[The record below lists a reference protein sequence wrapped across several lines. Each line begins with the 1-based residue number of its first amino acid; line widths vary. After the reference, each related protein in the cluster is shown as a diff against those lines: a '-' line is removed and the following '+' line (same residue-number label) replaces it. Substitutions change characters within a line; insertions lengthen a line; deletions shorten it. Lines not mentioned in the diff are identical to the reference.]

1 MPTCK
6 CVNVQIGLK
15 KSHFNSYKT
24 LNLHL
29 LITTFAYLHVYKF
42 AHLQIRI
49 VDVKVYLCQNFE
61 FKRMKSKTSPL
72 TKLTL
77 GLMVAGTIVACNQN
91 KSADKS
97 VATASPSSGNIVYVN
112 QDTLLS
118 KYEYFKDMSKRLEDK
133 GKSAQS
139 DVGSRQQALQR
150 EAAEYQ
156 RSANTLSADQRAST
170 EQRLQREGQEF
181 QQYQQNA
188 AAQYQNEQA
197 DEQKKLYEKVAA
209 FMKDYAKEKGY
220 KMILTF
226 QKGNTTMWYGD
237 PGLDVT
243 SDVIKRLN
251 DAYVK
256 DKK

>member
-1 MPTCK
+1 
-6 CVNVQIGLK
+6 
-15 KSHFNSYKT
+15 
-24 LNLHL
+24 
-29 LITTFAYLHVYKF
+29 
-42 AHLQIRI
+42 
-49 VDVKVYLCQNFE
+49 
-61 FKRMKSKTSPL
+61 MKIKISPL

-77 GLMVAGTIVACNQN
+77 GLIVAGTIAACNQN
-91 KSADKS
+91 KSSDKS
-97 VATASPSSGNIVYVN
+97 AATVTAGAGSIVYVN

-118 KYEYFKDMSKRLEDK
+118 KYDYFKDMSKRLEDK
-133 GKSAQS
+133 GKSAQN

-156 RSANTLSADQRAST
+156 KSANTLSADQRATT

-188 AAQYQNEQA
+188 AAQFQNEQGE
-197 DEQKKLYEKVAA
+197 EQKKLYEKVAA

-251 DAYVK
+251 EAYAK

>member
-1 MPTCK
+1 
-6 CVNVQIGLK
+6 
-15 KSHFNSYKT
+15 
-24 LNLHL
+24 
-29 LITTFAYLHVYKF
+29 
-42 AHLQIRI
+42 
-49 VDVKVYLCQNFE
+49 
-61 FKRMKSKTSPL
+61 MKINTSSL
-72 TKLTL
+72 TKLAL
-77 GLMVAGTIVACNQN
+77 GLVVAGTIAACNQN
-91 KSADKS
+91 KTSDKS
-97 VATASPSSGNIVYVN
+97 IPTGTAATSGSIVYVN

-118 KYEYFKDMSKRLEDK
+118 KYDYFKDMSKRLEDK
-133 GKSAQS
+133 GKSAQN

-156 RSANTLSADQRAST
+156 RSANTLSADQRATT

-188 AAQYQNEQA
+188 AAQFQNEQN

-237 PGLDVT
+237 AGLDVT

-251 DAYVK
+251 DAYAK

>member
-1 MPTCK
+1 
-6 CVNVQIGLK
+6 
-15 KSHFNSYKT
+15 
-24 LNLHL
+24 
-29 LITTFAYLHVYKF
+29 
-42 AHLQIRI
+42 
-49 VDVKVYLCQNFE
+49 
-61 FKRMKSKTSPL
+61 MKLKTSSL
-72 TKLTL
+72 TKLIA
-77 GLMVAGTIVACNQN
+77 GLLVAGTIAACNQN
-91 KSADKS
+91 KTSDKS
-97 VATASPSSGNIVYVN
+97 ASSATTAASGSIVYVN
-112 QDTLLS
+112 QDSLLS
-118 KYEYFKDMSKRLEDK
+118 KYDYFKDMSKRLEEK
-133 GKSAQS
+133 GKSTQS

-188 AAQYQNEQA
+188 AAQFQNEQSG
-197 DEQKKLYEKVAA
+197 EQQKLYEKIAA

-220 KMILTF
+220 KMVLTF

-243 SDVIKRLN
+243 TDVVKRLN
-251 DAYVK
+251 DAYAK

>member
-1 MPTCK
+1 
-6 CVNVQIGLK
+6 
-15 KSHFNSYKT
+15 
-24 LNLHL
+24 
-29 LITTFAYLHVYKF
+29 
-42 AHLQIRI
+42 
-49 VDVKVYLCQNFE
+49 
-61 FKRMKSKTSPL
+61 MKIKTSSL

-91 KSADKS
+91 KSSDKS
-97 VATASPSSGNIVYVN
+97 AASTPPSSGSIVYVN

-118 KYEYFKDMSKRLEDK
+118 KYEYFKDMTKRLEDK
-133 GKSAQS
+133 GKSAQN

-156 RSANTLSADQRAST
+156 RSANTLSADQRATT

-188 AAQYQNEQA
+188 AAQFQNEQGE
-197 DEQKKLYEKVAA
+197 EQKKLYEKVSA

-226 QKGNTTMWYGD
+226 SKTNTNMWYGD

-243 SDVIKRLN
+243 SDALKRLN
-251 DAYVK
+251 DAYAK

>member
-1 MPTCK
+1 
-6 CVNVQIGLK
+6 
-15 KSHFNSYKT
+15 
-24 LNLHL
+24 
-29 LITTFAYLHVYKF
+29 
-42 AHLQIRI
+42 
-49 VDVKVYLCQNFE
+49 
-61 FKRMKSKTSPL
+61 
-72 TKLTL
+72 
-77 GLMVAGTIVACNQN
+77 MVAGTIAACNQN
-91 KSADKS
+91 KTSDKS
-97 VATASPSSGNIVYVN
+97 TPTGTAATSGSIVYVN

-118 KYEYFKDMSKRLEDK
+118 KYDYFKDMSKRLEEK
-133 GKSAQS
+133 GKSAQN

-150 EAAEYQ
+150 EGAEYQ
-156 RSANTLSADQRAST
+156 KGANTLSADQRATT
-170 EQRLQREGQEF
+170 EQRLQREAQEF

-188 AAQYQNEQA
+188 AAQFQNEQA

-220 KMILTF
+220 KMVLTF

-251 DAYVK
+251 DAYAK

>member
-1 MPTCK
+1 
-6 CVNVQIGLK
+6 
-15 KSHFNSYKT
+15 
-24 LNLHL
+24 
-29 LITTFAYLHVYKF
+29 
-42 AHLQIRI
+42 
-49 VDVKVYLCQNFE
+49 
-61 FKRMKSKTSPL
+61 
-72 TKLTL
+72 
-77 GLMVAGTIVACNQN
+77 MVAGTIAACNQN
-91 KSADKS
+91 KSSDKS
-97 VATASPSSGNIVYVN
+97 AAAVSTAGAGSIVYVN

-118 KYEYFKDMSKRLEDK
+118 KYDYFKDMSKRLEDK

-156 RSANTLSADQRAST
+156 RSANTLSADQRANT

-188 AAQYQNEQA
+188 AAQFQNEQGE
-197 DEQKKLYEKVAA
+197 EQKKLYEKVAA

-251 DAYVK
+251 DAYAK

>member
-1 MPTCK
+1 
-6 CVNVQIGLK
+6 
-15 KSHFNSYKT
+15 
-24 LNLHL
+24 
-29 LITTFAYLHVYKF
+29 
-42 AHLQIRI
+42 
-49 VDVKVYLCQNFE
+49 
-61 FKRMKSKTSPL
+61 
-72 TKLTL
+72 
-77 GLMVAGTIVACNQN
+77 MVAGTIAACNQN
-91 KSADKS
+91 KSSDKS
-97 VATASPSSGNIVYVN
+97 TAAISTAGAGSIVYVN

-118 KYEYFKDMSKRLEDK
+118 KYDYFKDMSKRLEDK

-150 EAAEYQ
+150 KAAEYQ
-156 RSANTLSADQRAST
+156 RSANTLSADQRASK
-170 EQRLQREGQEF
+170 EQELQRDGQEF

-243 SDVIKRLN
+243 SDVVKRLN
-251 DAYVK
+251 DAYAK